1 MQLFISL
8 FIKVFITL
16 NFYQIINFYVL
27 LSLILNYLKS
37 KDEPAWHGVFYVIMF
52 TLAIVLESS
61 FDTHQFYFLYL
72 AGMKSKSLLITSLY
86 RKVKMNLKCKDLK
99 LKFLC

>member
-1 MQLFISL
+1 MNKLF
-8 FIKVFITL
+8 FF
-16 NFYQIINFYVL
+16 
-27 LSLILNYLKS
+27 SLILDYLKS
-37 KDEPAWHGVFYVIMF
+37 KNEPMWHGLFYVIMF
-52 TLAIVLESS
+52 TLAIVLERS

-99 LKFLC
+99 LKFLW